1 MIGYGKRVLVVG
13 DEEFVDS
20 FLIGELDLH
29 HFVVAT
35 VADGLQVL
43 SELRRRHFDAVI
55 ADVQTPNLD
64 GLALLY
70 QCQLVWPQLPII
82 LVSEHHENVVD
93 LAINRGAFACL
104 PKPIETGKLIHVLSE
119 AIAHIVNPDPQK
131 EQLSEIF
138 SGDSTRTYSTI

>member
-29 HFVVAT
+29 HFVVVA
-35 VADGLQVL
+35 VADGLRVL

-55 ADVQTPNLD
+55 ADMQTPNLN

-82 LVSEHHENVVD
+82 LMSDHYEDVVD
-93 LAINRGAFACL
+93 LAINRESMHTC
-104 PKPIETGKLIHVLSE
+104 PNQSNMK
-119 AIAHIVNPDPQK
+119 N
-131 EQLSEIF
+131 
-138 SGDSTRTYSTI
+138 